1 MSNHIHTQLKDIT
14 DRQFNHA
21 REGVSGSSG
30 SRIVSTPENKRLPLT
45 AILEP
50 DAFALHWA
58 HAVRDRFPNAKPL
71 WGESSVG
78 AVGRD
83 PAIGSVPWRDWWEGL
98 V

>member
-1 MSNHIHTQLKDIT
+1 MSLHTNNRHN
-14 DRQFNHA
+14 RQTEYIRA
-21 REGVSGSSG
+21 REGVSESSD
-30 SRIVSTPENKRLPLT
+30 SRIVSTPENKRLTLT
-45 AILEP
+45 SILEP
-50 DAFALHWA
+50 DAFALQWA

-83 PAIGSVPWRDWWEGL
+83 PTIGSVPWRDWWEGL